1 MGLPPRSV
9 RRQGVV
15 QAWPLVPELVL
26 FVEEGPRQ
34 VRVLL
39 LAQVP
44 PQARVWI
51 GVLVSLQVRV
61 LLAQA
66 LLLAQE
72 FLWMRLCLQDL
83 RRFLREP
90 QRLLLEWPRVEWP
103 RVG

>member
-15 QAWPLVPELVL
+15 QAWPRVPELVL
-26 FVEEGPRQ
+26 FVEEGPLQ

-39 LAQVP
+39 LAQGP
-44 PQARVWI
+44 PQVRVWMW
-51 GVLVSLQVRV
+51 VLLLAQGLLQVRV

-83 RRFLREP
+83 QRWNLWRFLDLVRM
-90 QRLLLEWPRVEWP
+90 
-103 RVG
+103 G